1 MRIIILGRGP
11 SAEPLAR
18 LAERAGYTV
27 RWLSDGTASSG
38 KEAAD
43 VCILAGSRADVEALF
58 LIIALPTTRDTVVVD
73 ATIPTAD
80 DRARDETDTA
90 PAATDWIASKLP
102 HADIVRAFTSVP
114 AEALTRVLNGPPV
127 DESARLAVPLA
138 GDDRDAKAVVARF
151 MRGIGVEPFDLGAF
165 SSGDVL
171 EPGGALWQ
179 KALTPV
185 EMLEAVGWLSGDG

>member
-11 SAEPLAR
+11 RAEPLAR
-18 LAERAGYTV
+18 LAEGAGHTV
-27 RWLSDGTASSG
+27 RWLDDGTAPEG
-38 KEAAD
+38 ELAPD
-43 VCILAGSRADVEALF
+43 VCILAGSRPDVETALVTV
-58 LIIALPTTRDTVVVD
+58 ALAATGGTVVVD

-80 DRARDETDTA
+80 DRVRHETDTA
-90 PAATDWIASKLP
+90 RAGTDWIAAKLP
-102 HADIVRAFTSVP
+102 RAHIVRAFASVP
-114 AEALTRVLNGPPV
+114 AEALARVLNSPPV
-127 DESARLAVPLA
+127 EEAARLAVPLA
-138 GDDRDAKAVVARF
+138 GDDRGAKAVVARF